1 MGKMTIGSS
10 EFTPIEMS
18 GIESIVKNRYN
29 VEEVVE
35 TIEKPVFQVFN
46 KSEILHK
53 PVYKIEETVIYVTK
67 PVYIEQEERIEVVRQ
82 AEVKAKKL
90 VAAVISDLQ
99 AVSDLN
105 LHLKEEL
112 NSEREL
118 RKWLLV
124 GVGASVV
131 SSITSLLVVL
141 FN

>member
-1 MGKMTIGSS
+1 MGKMTIGSDPQPL
-10 EFTPIEMS
+10 ELS
-18 GIESIVKNRYN
+18 GIQTIVKNRYEI
-29 VEEVVE
+29 EEVVE

-53 PVYKIEETVIYVTK
+53 PVYKIEEIVIYVTK
-67 PVYIEQEERIEVVRQ
+67 PVYVEQEERCEVIRQ

-90 VAAVISDLQ
+90 VATVISDLQ
-99 AVSDLN
+99 SVTDLN
-105 LHLKEEL
+105 LHLKEEI
-112 NSEREL
+112 NSEKEL

-124 GVGASVV
+124 AVGASVV